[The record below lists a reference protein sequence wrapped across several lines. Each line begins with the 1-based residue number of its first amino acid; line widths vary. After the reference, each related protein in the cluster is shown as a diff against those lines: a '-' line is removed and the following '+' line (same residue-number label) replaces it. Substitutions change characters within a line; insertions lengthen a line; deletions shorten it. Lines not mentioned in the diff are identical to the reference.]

1 MKKTYFNISLIAV
14 LTAGVMM
21 FSGCS
26 QDDLLTETIEETKGE
41 TAGVNEDGTF
51 TATFMPSMYEP
62 MSRAAVEGQSK
73 AIQSLKYLIYKDNG
87 SGQYMYYGEGDV
99 FGADADRNSQESH
112 PWPYTAPIEVT
123 LEAGNYKVAF
133 LGNVNKNLF
142 DEGCNE
148 LLTYTPTGTWEDV
161 RINMPEKPFGDYN
174 MFYTDEVE
182 VSTENPTA
190 HVWLERVVCKVQL
203 WRETVASDNGQ
214 VLTLLLENVL
224 DHLGG
229 EDPVTDLIGGQVG
242 DALKHVFDNLLV
254 PPGINQGVVPAL
266 EEILLEP
273 LTKGLSEAL
282 RPFVV
287 DALASSLDGTL
298 KMNNKDALLQELTNP
313 WAIAEHGAVVTFTH
327 VPNALRLDGKV
338 ASFYPEGTQYK
349 YDLKEDDK
357 FRYIDVT
364 GLADS
369 ENAWTI
375 GRVDIL
381 KKSLVGG
388 LVLDHLVESEWIL
401 DGSIIDTNKEGLTYG
416 FGSNYKYKSVYGL
429 ATLNVE
435 ESVYTEGEGSENLTA
450 TVVIGDVLNL
460 NDVLMGIIKGV
471 QSSEEKPSGG
481 LLEILGPLG
490 DILGGILDG
499 VLGTVGNILNKLLD
513 SIGLDILLE
522 HLVNGLTDISIEITL
537 PINVNALGINT
548 LEVTGTWGEV
558 QQIP

>member
-1 MKKTYFNISLIAV
+1 MKKTCFNIGFAAL

-21 FSGCS
+21 LSGCS
-26 QDDLLTETIEETKGE
+26 QDDLLMEESNDKNTL
-41 TAGVNEDGTF
+41 ANEGGTF
-51 TATFMPSMYEP
+51 TATFVPNMYEP
-62 MSRAAVEGQSK
+62 MSRAAVQTTST
-73 AIQSLKYLIYKDNG
+73 AVQSLKYLIYKENENG
-87 SGQYMYYGEGDV
+87 DYLYFTEGDL
-99 FGADADRNSQESH
+99 FGFDENVNETANESIK
-112 PWPYTAPIEVT
+112 WPYTDKIQVELPG
-123 LEAGNYKVAF
+123 GNYKVAF
-133 LGNVNKNLF
+133 VANTNPKLF
-142 DEGCNE
+142 GAECNE
-148 LLTYTPTGTWEDV
+148 LLTYDKEGSWGQV
-161 RINMPEKPFGDYN
+161 RLNMPDIPFGDNN
-174 MFYTDEVE
+174 MFYMDAVE
-182 VSTENPTA
+182 VSTGSPTA
-190 HVWLERVVCKVQL
+190 QVWLERVVCKVQL

-214 VLTLLLENVL
+214 ILTLLLENVL

-254 PPGINQGVVPAL
+254 LPGINQGVVPAL

-287 DALASSLDGTL
+287 DALAPLLDNTL
-298 KMNNKDALLQELTNP
+298 KMNNKGALLQELTNP

-327 VPNALRLDGKV
+327 VPNALSLDGKV

-349 YDLKEDDK
+349 YDLKEDGN

-416 FGSNYKYKSVYGL
+416 FGPNYKYKSVYGL
-429 ATLNVE
+429 ATLNVD

-460 NDVLMGIIKGV
+460 NDVLMGIIEGV

-499 VLGTVGNILNKLLD
+499 GLGTVGNILNKLLS
-513 SIGLDILLE
+513 SIGLDTLLE
-522 HLVNGLTDISIEITL
+522 HLVNGLENIPIKITL

>member
-87 SGQYMYYGEGDV
+87 SGQYVYYGEGDV

-182 VSTENPTA
+182 VSTGSPTA
-190 HVWLERVVCKVQL
+190 QVWLERVVCKVQL

-214 VLTLLLENVL
+214 ILTLLLENVL

-242 DALKHVFDNLLV
+242 DALKDVFDNLLMV
-254 PPGINQGVVPAL
+254 PEINKGVVSAL

-287 DALASSLDGTL
+287 DALAPLLDNTL

-349 YDLKEDDK
+349 YDLKGNGN

-429 ATLNVE
+429 ATLNVA
-435 ESVYTEGEGSENLTA
+435 ESVYTEGEGSKNLTA

-460 NDVLMGIIKGV
+460 NDVLMGIIEGV

-481 LLEILGPLG
+481 LLDLLGPLG
-490 DILGGILDG
+490 DILGGILDD
-499 VLGTVGNILNKLLD
+499 TVGNILNKLLN
-513 SIGLDILLE
+513 SIGLDILLK
-522 HLVNGLTDISIEITL
+522 HLVNGLTDIPIEITL

>member
-26 QDDLLTETIEETKGE
+26 QDDLLTETIEETKEE

-112 PWPYTAPIEVT
+112 PWPYAAPIEVT

-214 VLTLLLENVL
+214 ILTLLLENVL

-254 PPGINQGVVPAL
+254 LPGINQGVVPAL

-287 DALASSLDGTL
+287 DALAPLLDNTL
-298 KMNNKDALLQELTNP
+298 KMNNKGALLQELTNP

-327 VPNALRLDGKV
+327 VPNALSLDGKV

-349 YDLKEDDK
+349 YDLKEDGN

-416 FGSNYKYKSVYGL
+416 FGPNYKYKSVYGL
-429 ATLNVE
+429 ATLNVD

-460 NDVLMGIIKGV
+460 NDVLMGIIEGV

-490 DILGGILDG
+490 DLLNVILGGVLD
-499 VLGTVGNILNKLLD
+499 TVGHVLHGLLTI
-513 SIGLDILLE
+513 IGLDTLLE
-522 HLVNGLTDISIEITL
+522 HLVNGLENIPIEITL

>member
-1 MKKTYFNISLIAV
+1 
-14 LTAGVMM
+14 M